1 MAHFMGITGNYC
13 PVFLVTE
20 ESGAHKAKWTE
31 IYYCTTCTV
40 NRKHLSGWGRDVRVM
55 RVHGLERPFHF
66 LQVLTWLLFPTF
78 LGVFYCVVLPLLW
91 PSTAMAISCA
101 VYTLAAATSCFAVCL
116 ASEIRV

>member
-1 MAHFMGITGNYC
+1 MAHGSGGGGFGAHEG
-13 PVFLVTE
+13 PVEV